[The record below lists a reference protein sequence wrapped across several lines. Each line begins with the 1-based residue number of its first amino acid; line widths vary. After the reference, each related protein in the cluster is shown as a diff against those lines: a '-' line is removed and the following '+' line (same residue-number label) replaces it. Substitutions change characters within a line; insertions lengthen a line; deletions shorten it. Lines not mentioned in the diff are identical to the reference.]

1 MMGALAKGDRAR
13 TLVSR
18 RTRSP
23 ADREPEPCGSA
34 PILDGPRYR
43 APALEKGLDIL
54 ELLADRPEGLAQSE
68 IARALERSVGEIFR
82 MLACLVD
89 RGYITIQRP
98 SDRYV
103 LSLKLFELAHRHE
116 PLQHLIGSALPLM
129 RQLAERVHQSCHLT
143 LVESGHGVV
152 VAQANAPGE
161 IGFSVRTG
169 AVVDLLSTASG
180 RVLLAFQ
187 PDPERERIL
196 SIEPGSRERRDFT
209 ARYDA
214 VLARVRARGYEDME
228 STRIR
233 GVHDLSFP
241 VLDPRA
247 SAVAALTMPFIERL
261 DVEDVSLGAAR
272 DALGQAA
279 ARLSEALG
287 ARPRAVAPLRGSP
300 AMPPGP
306 ERLRTGR

>member
-1 MMGALAKGDRAR
+1 MSRKTR
-13 TLVSR
+13 THV
-18 RTRSP
+18 
-23 ADREPEPCGSA
+23 DREEGAGGSPPA
-34 PILDGPRYR
+34 RPSTIVGPRYR

-68 IARALERSVGEIFR
+68 IARALDRSVGEIFR

-98 SDRYV
+98 SDRYL
-103 LSLKLFELAHRHE
+103 LSLKLFELAHRHD
-116 PLQHLIGSALPLM
+116 PLQHLIGSAMPLM
-129 RQLAERVHQSCHLT
+129 RKLAERVHQSCHLT

-152 VAQANAPGE
+152 VAQINAPGE

-187 PDPERERIL
+187 PEAERERIL
-196 SIEPGSRERRDFT
+196 SLEPGSRERREFGT
-209 ARYDA
+209 RYDA
-214 VLARVRARGYEDME
+214 ILERVRERGYEDME

-233 GVHDLSFP
+233 GVHDLSYP
-241 VLDPRA
+241 VLDQRTC
-247 SAVAALTMPFIERL
+247 AVAAMTMPFIERL

-272 DALGQAA
+272 DALGEAA
-279 ARLSEALG
+279 TRLSQALG
-287 ARPRAVAPLRGSP
+287 ARPREPAAPRP
-300 AMPPGP
+300 AALPPRRSESAFPPEP
-306 ERLRTGR
+306 ERLRTTR